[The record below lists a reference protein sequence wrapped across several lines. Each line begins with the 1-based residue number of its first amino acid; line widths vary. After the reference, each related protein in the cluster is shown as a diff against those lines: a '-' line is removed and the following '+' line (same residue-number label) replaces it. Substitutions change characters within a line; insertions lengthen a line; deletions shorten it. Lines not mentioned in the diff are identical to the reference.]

1 MGDFNIK
8 PIESDQQR
16 AQFYHD
22 ILRDLE
28 AFEYMLQNGLIEERS
43 DMIGAEQEIC
53 IVDKIGNPASKAL
66 EILGDINSPLFTN
79 ELALYNLE
87 VNLSPQKL
95 TGDCFSKT
103 AEELRTAMSHGE
115 DIAARHGSQLL
126 LTGNLPT
133 LKLRHLLFDFMTPEE
148 RYKTLSRELLELRG
162 HNFEVFLEGVDDFRT
177 SLDSVLFEACN
188 TSFQLHLQIDPR
200 EFAMM
205 HNWAQMISGPVLAAC
220 TNSPLLFGKELWA
233 ENRISLFK
241 QSLDTRRKLNHSRVK
256 LPRVYF
262 GNDWLRESPLAIWQ
276 KDVTRFPVLL
286 RGYGEEDP
294 MESLKRGVTP
304 QLKSIRLHNGTTYT
318 WNRLCYGVANN
329 SPHIRI
335 ECRYLP
341 SGPTMVDEMANFAFW
356 IGLMKGIPE
365 DKKSFWEKTD
375 FRVAKN
381 NFIHAARYGIQAG
394 QHWFGENISSK
405 KLILDKLIPLAEEGL
420 KSVGVDQDDITSN
433 LRIIEKR
440 VHSGQTGSEW
450 LIRNYRL
457 LHDRYKPAVA
467 LRLLVQQCL
476 IYQKEDIPVHNWD
489 PEMVKDNVFISP
501 QIQDE
506 KELVEDIMNQ
516 EVVTVKE
523 NVSLEVIKNMM
534 TWQGFN
540 HLPVEDRNGDL
551 VGMLSSSFFKEKQL
565 SETLLAKD
573 VMVKNVIQIGPGATI
588 EEAKTTMIEHKIGCL
603 PVVENDKILGIIT
616 ATDLPMIS

>member
-28 AFEYMLQNGLIEERS
+28 AFDYMLQNNIIEQKS
-43 DMIGAEQEIC
+43 DTIGAEQEIC
-53 IVDKIGNPASKAL
+53 IVDKIGNPAPKAL
-66 EILGDINSPLFTN
+66 GILKDVDSELFTN

-95 TGDCFSKT
+95 ADDCFT
-103 AEELRTAMSHGE
+103 RVANELRTAMNHGQE
-115 DIAARHGSQLL
+115 VAARHGAELL

-133 LKLRHLLFDFMTPEE
+133 LKFRHLLFDFMTPEE
-148 RYKTLSRELLELRG
+148 RYKVLSKELLDLRG
-162 HNFEVFLEGVDDFRT
+162 RNFEIFLEGVDDIQT

-188 TSFQLHLQIDPR
+188 TSFQLHLQVAPR
-200 EFAMM
+200 EFGVM

-241 QSLDTRRKLNHSRVK
+241 QSLDTRRKLNYSRVK
-256 LPRVYF
+256 FPRVYF
-262 GNDWLRESPLAIWQ
+262 GNDWLRKSPLDIWQ

-286 RGYGEEDP
+286 RGYGADDP
-294 MESLKRGVTP
+294 MDELKRGITP
-304 QLKSIRLHNGTTYT
+304 KLKSIRLHNGTTYT

-341 SGPTMVDEMANFAFW
+341 SGPTMVDEMANFALW
-356 IGLMKGIPE
+356 IGLMKGLPDE
-365 DKKSFWEKTD
+365 MRSFWENTD
-375 FRVAKN
+375 FRIAKQ
-381 NFIHAARYGIQAG
+381 NFTHAARYGIHAG
-394 QHWFGENISSK
+394 QQWFGENLSSK
-405 KLILDKLIPLAEEGL
+405 RLILDKLLPMAESGLNKMNLAE
-420 KSVGVDQDDITSN
+420 KDISYYLN
-433 LRIIEKR
+433 IMAGR
-440 VHSGQTGSEW
+440 VSSGQTGSEW
-450 LIRNYRL
+450 LIHNFRL
-457 LHDRYKPAVA
+457 LQQKYKPSVA

-476 IYQKEDIPVHNWD
+476 IYQKEDVPVHQWD
-489 PEMVKDNVFISP
+489 PEMINKAFYISP
-501 QIQDE
+501 DINVKQ
-506 KELVEDIMNQ
+506 ELVEDIMNQ

-534 TWQGFN
+534 IWQNFN

-551 VGMLSSSFFKEKQL
+551 VGMLSSSFFKTKEL
-565 SETLLAKD
+565 PEGLLAKD
-573 VMVKNVIQIGPGATI
+573 AMVPNVIHIGPDGTI
-588 EEAKTTMIEHKIGCL
+588 EEAKSLMLQHKIGCL
-603 PVVENDKILGIIT
+603 PVVEKDKIVGILT
-616 ATDLPMIS
+616 TTDLAEFV